1 MSDLLA
7 PGVLPARTRR
17 SFASHPAWLCALL
30 LGLVVLLIGIDLSAR
45 LPAAQWLS
53 AAFAPDSNDMRQLI
67 LHFSWL
73 PRLCMAL
80 LCGAVLALSGVLMQQ
95 VLRNPLASP
104 TTLGVASGAQ
114 LGLLI
119 ATLWAPWVLEL
130 GREWVALAGGGLA
143 TLLVFALAWRRG
155 LAPLT
160 LILAGLVVTLY
171 LSALNI
177 ALMLVQQQDLDAVF
191 IWGSGS
197 LSQNSWG
204 GIQLL
209 LPRLAVGLLL
219 ILPLLRPLALL
230 ELDDSG
236 VKSLG
241 VPLRFLRFT
250 TLVLAV
256 YLTACTVSVVGVIGF
271 IGLAAPA
278 LVRLLGARTL
288 AQRLLWAPLLGGLLL
303 CVTDLAIQR
312 LAGALAE
319 LVPTGAATALLGA
332 PLLLWLLPRLRLPGG
347 QPHSGDGQHFPR
359 HPLPAH
365 RLLPLLLLL
374 ACALL
379 LALGLGQGTHGWQWS
394 LVDGT
399 LLEWRWPRVMAAAS
413 AGCMLALAG
422 CMIQRLTGNPMASP
436 EVLGISAGAAL
447 GLIALLFLLPYSG
460 PLAQLALGG
469 LGAGLTLL
477 LLLGLSRRSGFAPE
491 RVLLIGISITAL
503 FDALQV
509 ILLAGG
515 DPRGQNLLGWMSG
528 STYFVGPQ
536 MALWVL
542 GCSLVLLLVA
552 LPFGRWLELLPL
564 GDGTPRALGVPLGRS
579 RFALLLLAA
588 LLTAGATLI
597 VGPLSFIGLLAPH
610 LARLLGLA
618 RAVPQLLGA
627 ALLGALVMVV
637 ADWLGRTLLFPAQ
650 LPAGL
655 LASLLGGAYFMLCLY
670 RRG

>member
-1 MSDLLA
+1 MTDLLA
-7 PGVLPARTRR
+7 QGPLPTRARFSFSRHPG
-17 SFASHPAWLCALL
+17 WLCGLL
-30 LGLVVLLIGIDLSAR
+30 LVLSFGLALSDLGRR
-45 LPAAQWLS
+45 LPVGEWLAAMTS
-53 AAFAPDSNDMRQLI
+53 PAEGDMAQLI

-80 LCGAVLALSGVLMQQ
+80 LCGAVLALAGTLMQQ

-104 TTLGVASGAQ
+104 TTLGVSSGAQ

-119 ATLWAPWVLEL
+119 ATLWAPWALDY

-143 TLLVFALAWRRG
+143 SLLVFALAWRRA

-171 LSALNI
+171 LSALNVT
-177 ALMLVQQQDLDAVF
+177 LMLVQQQDLNAVF

-204 GIQLL
+204 GVQFL

-219 ILPLLRPLALL
+219 LLPLLRPLALL

-241 VPLRFLRFT
+241 VPLRFLRIVSL
-250 TLVLAV
+250 TLSV
-256 YLTACTVSVVGVIGF
+256 YLAACVVSVVGVIGF

-278 LVRLLGARTL
+278 LVRLLGARSF
-288 AQRLLWAPLLGGLLL
+288 AQRLVWAPLLGGLLL
-303 CVTDLAIQR
+303 CVTDLGIQR
-312 LAGALAE
+312 LAGNLAE

-332 PLLLWLLPRLRLPGG
+332 PLLLWLLPRLHLAGG
-347 QPHSGDGQHFPR
+347 QPQRDVEHSFAR
-359 HPLPAH
+359 HPFPAR
-365 RLLPLLLLL
+365 RLLPLLLAL
-374 ACALL
+374 AVGIV
-379 LALGLGQGTHGWQWS
+379 LALGLGRGLEGWSWN
-394 LVDGT
+394 LGDT
-399 LLEWRWPRVMAAAS
+399 ALLDWRWPRVMAAAA

-422 CMIQRLTGNPMASP
+422 CMIQRLTGNPMSSP

-447 GLIALLFLLPYSG
+447 GLIALLFLLP
-460 PLAQLALGG
+460 
-469 LGAGLTLL
+469 
-477 LLLGLSRRSGFAPE
+477 
-491 RVLLIGISITAL
+491 GISITAL

-515 DPRGQNLLGWMSG
+515 DPRGQNLLSWMSG

-542 GCSLVLLLVA
+542 VCSLVLLAAA

-564 GDGTPRALGVPLGRS
+564 GEGTPRALGVPLGRG
-579 RFALLLLAA
+579 RLVLLLLAA

-627 ALLGALVMVV
+627 ALLGALVMVA

-670 RRG
+670 RR

>member
-1 MSDLLA
+1 MTDMLA
-7 PGVLPARTRR
+7 QGPLRVRQRR
-17 SFASHPAWLCALL
+17 GFSSHPAWLCGLL
-30 LGLVVLLIGIDLSAR
+30 LALALLLIGIDLNTR
-45 LPAAQWLS
+45 LPAAQWLP
-53 AAFAPDSNDMRQLI
+53 AALTPDMADMRQLI

-80 LCGAVLALSGVLMQQ
+80 LCGAVLALAGLLMQQ

-119 ATLWAPWVLEL
+119 ATLWAPWALEL

-177 ALMLVQQQDLDAVF
+177 ALMLVQQQDLNAVF

-197 LSQNSWG
+197 LSQNSWS

-241 VPLRFLRFT
+241 VPLRFLRFS
-250 TLVLAV
+250 TLLLAV

-288 AQRLLWAPLLGGLLL
+288 GRRLIWAPLLGGLLL

-312 LAGALAE
+312 LAGSLAE

-332 PLLLWLLPRLRLPGG
+332 PLLLWLLPRLRLAGG
-347 QPHSGDGQHFPR
+347 QPQGGDSHVFSR
-359 HPLPAH
+359 HPLPFQ
-365 RLLPLLLLL
+365 RLLPLSLLLIGAVL
-374 ACALL
+374 IGF
-379 LALGLGQGTHGWQWS
+379 GLGQGTEGWQWHLTDS
-394 LVDGT
+394 S

-422 CMIQRLTGNPMASP
+422 CLIQRLTGNPMSSP

-542 GCSLVLLLVA
+542 ACSVLLLLAA
-552 LPFGRWLELLPL
+552 LPLGRWLELLPL
-564 GDGTPRALGVPLGRS
+564 GDGTPKALGVPLGRS

-627 ALLGALVMVV
+627 ALLGALVMVA
-637 ADWLGRTLLFPAQ
+637 ADWLGRNLLFPAQ

-670 RRG
+670 RR

>member
-1 MSDLLA
+1 MSNLLA
-7 PGVLPARTRR
+7 EGPLPTRARW
-17 SFASHPAWLCALL
+17 SFSGHPVWLCSLL
-30 LGLVVLLIGIDLSAR
+30 FVLALGLVFSDLGRR
-45 LPAAQWLS
+45 LPSAQWLQ
-53 AAFAPDSNDMRQLI
+53 ALANPADGDMQQMI

-73 PRLCMAL
+73 PRLAMSL
-80 LCGAVLALSGVLMQQ
+80 LCGAVLALAGTLMQQ

-104 TTLGVASGAQ
+104 TTLGVSSGAQ
-114 LGLLI
+114 FGLLI
-119 ATLWAPWVLEL
+119 ATLWAPWTLEY

-143 TLLVFALAWRRG
+143 SLMVFALAWRRG

-171 LSALNI
+171 LSALNVT
-177 ALMLVQQQDLDAVF
+177 LMLIQQQDLNAVF

-197 LSQNSWG
+197 LSQNSWAG
-204 GIQLL
+204 VEFL
-209 LPRLAVGLLL
+209 LPRLAVGML
-219 ILPLLRPLALL
+219 ILLPLLRPLALL

-241 VPLRFLRFT
+241 VPLRFLRIV
-250 TLVLAV
+250 TLTIAV
-256 YLTACTVSVVGVIGF
+256 YLAACVVSSVGVIGF

-278 LVRLLGARTL
+278 LVRILGGRTFS
-288 AQRLLWAPLLGGLLL
+288 QRLRWAPLLGALLL
-303 CVTDLAIQR
+303 CVTDLGIQR
-312 LAGALAE
+312 LAGNLAE

-332 PLLLWLLPRLRLPGG
+332 PLLLWLLPRLRLSGG
-347 QPHSGDGQHFPR
+347 QPQSGDAHHFMR
-359 HPLPAH
+359 HPLPIR
-365 RLLPLLLLL
+365 RLLPL
-374 ACALL
+374 AVL
-379 LALGLGQGTHGWQWS
+379 LALALLIGLGLGRGLEGWQWALGDTS
-394 LVDGT
+394 LLD
-399 LLEWRWPRVMAAAS
+399 WRWPRVMAAAA

-422 CMIQRLTGNPMASP
+422 CMIQRLTGNPMSSP

-515 DPRGQNLLGWMSG
+515 DPRGQNLLSWMSG
-528 STYFVGPQ
+528 STYFVSPQ
-536 MALWVL
+536 MAVWVL
-542 GCSLVLLLVA
+542 CCSVLLLLIA

-564 GDGTPRALGVPLGRS
+564 GEGTPRALGVPLGRS
-579 RFALLLLAA
+579 RFVLLMLAS

-618 RAVPQLLGA
+618 RAVPQMLGA
-627 ALLGALVMVV
+627 ALLGALIMVL

-670 RRG
+670 RR

>member
-1 MSDLLA
+1 MTDLLA
-7 PGVLPARTRR
+7 QGPLPTRARFSFSRHPG
-17 SFASHPAWLCALL
+17 WLCGLL
-30 LGLVVLLIGIDLSAR
+30 LVLSFGLALSDLGRR
-45 LPAAQWLS
+45 LPVGEWLAAMTS
-53 AAFAPDSNDMRQLI
+53 PAEGDMAQLI

-80 LCGAVLALSGVLMQQ
+80 LCGAVLALAGTLMQQ

-104 TTLGVASGAQ
+104 TTLGVSSGAQ

-119 ATLWAPWVLEL
+119 ATLWAPWALDY

-143 TLLVFALAWRRG
+143 SLLVFALAWRRA

-171 LSALNI
+171 LSALNVT
-177 ALMLVQQQDLDAVF
+177 LMLVQQQDLNAVF

-204 GIQLL
+204 GVQFL

-219 ILPLLRPLALL
+219 LLPLLRPLALL

-241 VPLRFLRFT
+241 VPLRFLRIVSL
-250 TLVLAV
+250 TLSV
-256 YLTACTVSVVGVIGF
+256 YLAACVVSVVGVIGF

-278 LVRLLGARTL
+278 LVRLLGARSF
-288 AQRLLWAPLLGGLLL
+288 AQRLVWAPLLGGLLL
-303 CVTDLAIQR
+303 CVTDLGIQR
-312 LAGALAE
+312 LAGNLAE

-332 PLLLWLLPRLRLPGG
+332 PLLLWLLPRLHLAGG
-347 QPHSGDGQHFPR
+347 QPQRDVEHSFAR
-359 HPLPAH
+359 HPFPAR
-365 RLLPLLLLL
+365 RLLPLLLAL
-374 ACALL
+374 AVGII
-379 LALGLGQGTHGWQWS
+379 LALGLGRGLEGWSWN
-394 LVDGT
+394 LGDT
-399 LLEWRWPRVMAAAS
+399 ALLDWRWPRVMAAAA

-422 CMIQRLTGNPMASP
+422 CMIQRLTGNPMSSP

-491 RVLLIGISITAL
+491 KVLLIGISITAL

-515 DPRGQNLLGWMSG
+515 DPRGQNLLSWMSG

-542 GCSLVLLLVA
+542 VCSLVLLAAA

-564 GDGTPRALGVPLGRS
+564 GEGTPRALGVPLGRG
-579 RFALLLLAA
+579 RLVLLLLAA

-627 ALLGALVMVV
+627 ALLGALVMVA

-670 RRG
+670 RR

>member
-1 MSDLLA
+1 MTDLLA
-7 PGVLPARTRR
+7 QGPLPTRERRGFSGHPG
-17 SFASHPAWLCALL
+17 WLCSVLL
-30 LGLVVLLIGIDLSAR
+30 VLALGLALSDLGRR
-45 LPAAQWLS
+45 LPLGEWAQAMIS
-53 AAFAPDSNDMRQLI
+53 PAEGDMQQLI

-73 PRLCMAL
+73 PRLFMAL
-80 LCGAVLALSGVLMQQ
+80 LCGAVLALAGTLMQQ

-104 TTLGVASGAQ
+104 TTLGVSSGAQ
-114 LGLLI
+114 FGLLV
-119 ATLWAPWVLEL
+119 ATLWAPWALDY
-130 GREWVALAGGGLA
+130 GREWVALAGGGIA
-143 TLLVFALAWRRG
+143 AALVFALAWRRG

-171 LSALNI
+171 LSALNVT
-177 ALMLVQQQDLDAVF
+177 LMLVQQQDLNAVF

-197 LSQNSWG
+197 LSQNSWSG
-204 GIQLL
+204 VQFLI
-209 LPRLAVGLLL
+209 PRLALGVLLL
-219 ILPLLRPLALL
+219 LPLLRPLALL

-241 VPLRFLRFT
+241 VPLRFLRFV
-250 TLVLAV
+250 TLSLSV
-256 YLTACTVSVVGVIGF
+256 YLAACVVSTVGVIGF

-288 AQRLLWAPLLGGLLL
+288 AQRLIWAPLLGGLLL
-303 CVTDLAIQR
+303 CVTDLGIQR
-312 LAGALAE
+312 LAGSLAE

-332 PLLLWLLPRLRLPGG
+332 PLLLWLLPRLRLAGG
-347 QPHSGDGQHFPR
+347 QPQSGDSQHFAR
-359 HPLPAH
+359 HPFPAR
-365 RLLPLLLLL
+365 RLVPM
-374 ACALL
+374 ALL
-379 LALGLGQGTHGWQWS
+379 LGAGLLMALGLGRGLDGWQWN
-394 LVDGT
+394 LGDLAVLD
-399 LLEWRWPRVMAAAS
+399 WRWPRVMAAAA

-422 CMIQRLTGNPMASP
+422 CMIQRLTGNPMSSP

-491 RVLLIGISITAL
+491 KVLLIGISITAL

-536 MALWVL
+536 MAIWVL
-542 GCSLVLLLVA
+542 VCSLILLAAA

-564 GDGTPRALGVPLGRS
+564 GEGTPRALGVPLGRS
-579 RFALLLLAA
+579 RFVLLLLAA

-618 RAVPQLLGA
+618 RAVPQMLGA
-627 ALLGALVMVV
+627 ALLGALVMVA
-637 ADWLGRTLLFPAQ
+637 ADWLGRTALFPAQ

-670 RRG
+670 RR

>member
-1 MSDLLA
+1 MTDLLA
-7 PGVLPARTRR
+7 QGPLPTRARFGFSRHPG
-17 SFASHPAWLCALL
+17 WLCGLL
-30 LGLVVLLIGIDLSAR
+30 LVLSFGLALSDLGRR
-45 LPAAQWLS
+45 LPLGEWLAAMTS
-53 AAFAPDSNDMRQLI
+53 PAKGDMAQLI

-80 LCGAVLALSGVLMQQ
+80 LCGAVLALAGTLMQQ

-104 TTLGVASGAQ
+104 TTLGVSSGAQ
-114 LGLLI
+114 LGLLV
-119 ATLWAPWVLEL
+119 ATLWAPWALDY

-143 TLLVFALAWRRG
+143 SLLVFALAWRRA

-171 LSALNI
+171 LSALNVT
-177 ALMLVQQQDLDAVF
+177 LMLVQQQDLNAVF

-197 LSQNSWG
+197 LSQNSWSSV
-204 GIQLL
+204 QFL

-219 ILPLLRPLALL
+219 LLPLLRPLALL

-241 VPLRFLRFT
+241 VPLRFLRIVSL
-250 TLVLAV
+250 TLSV
-256 YLTACTVSVVGVIGF
+256 YLAACVVSVVGVIGF

-278 LVRLLGARTL
+278 LVRLLGARSF
-288 AQRLLWAPLLGGLLL
+288 AQRLIWAPLLSGLLL
-303 CVTDLAIQR
+303 CVTDLGIQR
-312 LAGALAE
+312 LAGNLAE

-332 PLLLWLLPRLRLPGG
+332 PLLLWLLPRLHLPGG
-347 QPHSGDGQHFPR
+347 QPQSNDEHSFAR
-359 HPLPAH
+359 HPFPAR
-365 RLLPLLLLL
+365 RLLPLLLAL
-374 ACALL
+374 AAGVV
-379 LALGLGQGTHGWQWS
+379 LALGLGRGLDGWSWN
-394 LVDGT
+394 LGDT
-399 LLEWRWPRVMAAAS
+399 ALLDWRWPRVMAAAA

-422 CMIQRLTGNPMASP
+422 CMIQRLTGNPMSSP

-491 RVLLIGISITAL
+491 KVLLIGISITAL

-515 DPRGQNLLGWMSG
+515 DPRGQNLLSWMSG

-542 GCSLVLLLVA
+542 VCSLVLLAAA

-564 GDGTPRALGVPLGRS
+564 GEGTPRALGVPLGRG
-579 RFALLLLAA
+579 RLVLLLLAA

-627 ALLGALVMVV
+627 ALLGALVVV
-637 ADWLGRTLLFPAQ
+637 AADWLGRTLLFPAQ

-670 RRG
+670 RR

>member
-1 MSDLLA
+1 MTDLLA
-7 PGVLPARTRR
+7 QRPLPTRARFSFSRHPG
-17 SFASHPAWLCALL
+17 WLCGLL
-30 LGLVVLLIGIDLSAR
+30 LLLCLGLALSDLGRR
-45 LPAAQWLS
+45 LPLGEWLAAI
-53 AAFAPDSNDMRQLI
+53 ARPAEGDMAQLI

-80 LCGAVLALSGVLMQQ
+80 LCGAALALAGTLMQQ

-104 TTLGVASGAQ
+104 TTLGVSSGAQ

-119 ATLWAPWVLEL
+119 ATLWAPWALDY

-143 TLLVFALAWRRG
+143 SLLVFALAWRRA

-171 LSALNI
+171 LSALNVT
-177 ALMLVQQQDLDAVF
+177 LMLVQQQDLNAVF

-197 LSQNSWG
+197 LSQNSWSG
-204 GIQLL
+204 VQFL
-209 LPRLAVGLLL
+209 LPRLAIGLLL
-219 ILPLLRPLALL
+219 LLPLLRPLALL

-241 VPLRFLRFT
+241 VPLRFLRIVSL
-250 TLVLAV
+250 TLSV
-256 YLTACTVSVVGVIGF
+256 YLAACVVSVVGVIGF

-278 LVRLLGARTL
+278 LVRLLGARSF
-288 AQRLLWAPLLGGLLL
+288 AQRLIWAPLLGGLLL
-303 CVTDLAIQR
+303 SVTDLGIQR
-312 LAGALAE
+312 LAGNLAE

-332 PLLLWLLPRLRLPGG
+332 PLLLWLLPRLHLPGG
-347 QPHSGDGQHFPR
+347 QPQSAAEHSFAR
-359 HPLPAH
+359 HPFPAR
-365 RLLPLLLLL
+365 RLLPLLLAL
-374 ACALL
+374 ATGIV
-379 LALGLGQGTHGWQWS
+379 LALGLGRGLEGWSWNLS
-394 LVDGT
+394 DAA
-399 LLEWRWPRVMAAAS
+399 LLDWRWPRVMAAAS

-422 CMIQRLTGNPMASP
+422 CMIQRLTGNPMSSP

-491 RVLLIGISITAL
+491 KVLLIGISITAL

-515 DPRGQNLLGWMSG
+515 DPRGQNLLSWMSG

-542 GCSLVLLLVA
+542 VCSLVLLAAA

-564 GDGTPRALGVPLGRS
+564 GEGTPRALGVPLGRG
-579 RFALLLLAA
+579 RLVLLLLAA

-627 ALLGALVMVV
+627 ALLGALVMVA

-670 RRG
+670 RR

>member
-1 MSDLLA
+1 MTSLLA
-7 PGVLPARTRR
+7 QGQIPTRKR
-17 SFASHPAWLCALL
+17 QGFSSHPAWLCSLL
-30 LGLVVLLIGIDLSAR
+30 LPISVLLACNDLSTR
-45 LPAAQWLS
+45 LPFSQWL
-53 AAFAPDSNDMRQLI
+53 ATALAPNDADMPQLI
-67 LHFSWL
+67 VHFSWL

-80 LCGAVLALSGVLMQQ
+80 LCGSVLALAGVLMQQ

-114 LGLLI
+114 LGLVV
-119 ATLWAPWVLEL
+119 ATLWAPWLLEI

-143 TLLVFALAWRRG
+143 SLLVFALAWRRG

-177 ALMLVQQQDLDAVF
+177 TLMLTQQQDLNAVF

-197 LSQNSWG
+197 LSQNSWEG
-204 GIQLL
+204 VQFL
-209 LPRLAVGLLL
+209 LPRLAAGLLL
-219 ILPLLRPLALL
+219 MLPLLRPLALL

-241 VPLRFLRFT
+241 VPLRFLRVCSLT
-250 TLVLAV
+250 LAV
-256 YLTACTVSVVGVIGF
+256 WLSACVVSSVGVIGF

-288 AQRLLWAPLLGGLLL
+288 GQRLLWAPILGGLLL
-303 CVTDLAIQR
+303 CVTDLGIQQ
-312 LAGALAE
+312 LAGAMAE
-319 LVPTGAATALLGA
+319 LIPTGAATALLGA
-332 PLLLWLLPRLRLPGG
+332 PLLLWLLPRLRLSGG
-347 QPHSGDGQHFPR
+347 QPHSADEQSFPR
-359 HPLPAH
+359 HPFPAR
-365 RLLPLLLLL
+365 RLFPLLALL
-374 ACALL
+374 ACTLL
-379 LALGLGQGTHGWQWS
+379 IALGLGRGLDGWQWS
-394 LVDGT
+394 LTDAAVLD
-399 LLEWRWPRVMAAAS
+399 WRWPRVMAAAA

-422 CMIQRLTGNPMASP
+422 CLIQRLTGNPMASP

-469 LGAGLTLL
+469 LGAGLVLL
-477 LLLGLSRRSGFAPE
+477 LLLGLSRRTGFAPE

-515 DPRGQNLLGWMSG
+515 DPRGQNLLSWMSG
-528 STYFVGPQ
+528 STYFVSPH

-542 GCSLVLLLVA
+542 GCSLLLLAAA
-552 LPFGRWLELLPL
+552 LPFSRWLELLPL
-564 GDGTPRALGVPLGRS
+564 GDGTPRALGLPLGRS
-579 RFALLLLAA
+579 RFVLLLLAA

-618 RAVPQLLGA
+618 RALPQLLGA
-627 ALLGALVMVV
+627 ALLGALVMVA
-637 ADWLGRTLLFPAQ
+637 ADWLGRNLLFPAQ

-655 LASLLGGAYFMLCLY
+655 LASLLGGGYFMLCLY
-670 RRG
+670 RR

>member
-1 MSDLLA
+1 MTDMLA
-7 PGVLPARTRR
+7 QGPLRVRQRR
-17 SFASHPAWLCALL
+17 GFSSHPAWLCGLL
-30 LGLVVLLIGIDLSAR
+30 LALALLLIGIDLNTR
-45 LPAAQWLS
+45 LPAAQWLP
-53 AAFAPDSNDMRQLI
+53 AALTPDMADMRQLI

-80 LCGAVLALSGVLMQQ
+80 LCGAVLALAGVLMQQ

-119 ATLWAPWVLEL
+119 ATLWAPWALEL

-177 ALMLVQQQDLDAVF
+177 ALMLVQQQDLNAVF

-197 LSQNSWG
+197 LSQNSWS

-209 LPRLAVGLLL
+209 LPRLAAGILL

-241 VPLRFLRFT
+241 VPLRFLRFS
-250 TLVLAV
+250 TLLLAV

-288 AQRLLWAPLLGGLLL
+288 GRRLIWAPLLGGLLL

-312 LAGALAE
+312 LAGSLAE

-332 PLLLWLLPRLRLPGG
+332 PLLLWLLPRLRLAGG
-347 QPHSGDGQHFPR
+347 QPQGGDSHVFSR
-359 HPLPAH
+359 HPLPFQ
-365 RLLPLLLLL
+365 RLLPLGLLLIGAVL
-374 ACALL
+374 IG
-379 LALGLGQGTHGWQWS
+379 LGLGQGTEGWQWS
-394 LVDGT
+394 LSDSS

-422 CMIQRLTGNPMASP
+422 CLIQRLTGNPMSSP

-542 GCSLVLLLVA
+542 ACSVLLLLAA
-552 LPFGRWLELLPL
+552 LPLGRWLELLPL
-564 GDGTPRALGVPLGRS
+564 GDGTPKALGVPLGRS

-627 ALLGALVMVV
+627 ALLGALVMVA
-637 ADWLGRTLLFPAQ
+637 ADWLGRNLLFPAQ

-670 RRG
+670 RR

>member
-1 MSDLLA
+1 MTDLLA
-7 PGVLPARTRR
+7 QGPLPTRARFSFSRHPG
-17 SFASHPAWLCALL
+17 WLCGLL
-30 LGLVVLLIGIDLSAR
+30 LLLSLGLALSDLGRR
-45 LPAAQWLS
+45 LPLGEWLS
-53 AAFAPDSNDMRQLI
+53 AMSSPAEGDMTQLI

-80 LCGAVLALSGVLMQQ
+80 LCGAVLALAGTLMQQ

-104 TTLGVASGAQ
+104 TTLGVSSGAQ

-119 ATLWAPWVLEL
+119 ATLWAPWALDY

-143 TLLVFALAWRRG
+143 SLLVFALAWRRA

-171 LSALNI
+171 LSALNVT
-177 ALMLVQQQDLDAVF
+177 LMLVQQQDLNAVF

-197 LSQNSWG
+197 LSQNSWSG
-204 GIQLL
+204 VQFL

-219 ILPLLRPLALL
+219 LLPLLRPLALL

-241 VPLRFLRFT
+241 VPLRFLRIVSL
-250 TLVLAV
+250 TLSV
-256 YLTACTVSVVGVIGF
+256 YLAACVVSVVGVIGF

-278 LVRLLGARTL
+278 LVRLLGARSF
-288 AQRLLWAPLLGGLLL
+288 AQRLVWAPLLGGLLL
-303 CVTDLAIQR
+303 CVTDLGIQR
-312 LAGALAE
+312 LAGNLAE

-332 PLLLWLLPRLRLPGG
+332 PLLLWLLPRLHLAGG
-347 QPHSGDGQHFPR
+347 QPQSNDEHRFAR
-359 HPLPAH
+359 HPFPAR
-365 RLLPLLLLL
+365 RLLPLLLAL
-374 ACALL
+374 AVGIV
-379 LALGLGQGTHGWQWS
+379 LALGLGRGLDGWSWN
-394 LVDGT
+394 LGDT
-399 LLEWRWPRVMAAAS
+399 ALLDWRWPRVMAAAA

-422 CMIQRLTGNPMASP
+422 CMIQRLTGNPMSSP

-469 LGAGLTLL
+469 LGAGLSLL

-491 RVLLIGISITAL
+491 KVLLIGISITAL

-515 DPRGQNLLGWMSG
+515 DPRGQNLLSWMSG

-542 GCSLVLLLVA
+542 VCSLVLLAAA

-564 GDGTPRALGVPLGRS
+564 GEGTPRALGVPLGRG
-579 RFALLLLAA
+579 RLVLLLLAA

-627 ALLGALVMVV
+627 ALLGALVMVA

-670 RRG
+670 RR

>member
-1 MSDLLA
+1 MTDLLA
-7 PGVLPARTRR
+7 QGPLPTRER
-17 SFASHPAWLCALL
+17 RGFSSHPIWLCGLL
-30 LGLVVLLIGIDLSAR
+30 LALTLGLAFTDLGRR
-45 LPAAQWLS
+45 LPAGEWLQGI
-53 AAFAPDSNDMRQLI
+53 ANPVDGDMAQLI
-67 LHFSWL
+67 LHYSWL

-80 LCGAVLALSGVLMQQ
+80 LCGAVLALAGTLMQQ

-104 TTLGVASGAQ
+104 TTLGVSSGAQ
-114 LGLLI
+114 LGLLV
-119 ATLWAPWVLEL
+119 ATLWAPWALDY
-130 GREWVALAGGGLA
+130 GREWVALAGGGVA
-143 TLLVFALAWRRG
+143 ALLVFALAWRRG

-171 LSALNI
+171 LSALNVT
-177 ALMLVQQQDLDAVF
+177 LMLIQQQDLNAVF

-204 GIQLL
+204 GVEFL
-209 LPRLAVGLLL
+209 LPRLGLGLLL
-219 ILPLLRPLALL
+219 LLPLLRPLALL

-241 VPLRFLRFT
+241 VPLRFLRFV
-250 TLVLAV
+250 TLTLSV
-256 YLTACTVSVVGVIGF
+256 YLAACVVSVVGVIGF

-278 LVRLLGARTL
+278 LVRLLGARTF
-288 AQRLLWAPLLGGLLL
+288 AQRLRWAPVLGGLLL
-303 CVTDLAIQR
+303 CVTDLGIQR
-312 LAGALAE
+312 LAGNLAE

-332 PLLLWLLPRLRLPGG
+332 PLLLWLLPRLRLAGG
-347 QPHSGDGQHFPR
+347 QPQSADSQHFER
-359 HPLPAH
+359 HPFPAR
-365 RLLPLLLLL
+365 RLAPL
-374 ACALL
+374 ALL
-379 LALGLGQGTHGWQWS
+379 LVGVLLIALGLGRGLEGWQFS
-394 LVDGT
+394 LTDIAVLD
-399 LLEWRWPRVMAAAS
+399 WRWPRVTAAAA

-422 CMIQRLTGNPMASP
+422 CMIQRLTGNPMSSP

-491 RVLLIGISITAL
+491 KVLLIGISITAL

-515 DPRGQNLLGWMSG
+515 DPRGQNLLSWMSG

-536 MALWVL
+536 MAIWVL
-542 GCSLVLLLVA
+542 VCSLLLLVAA

-579 RFALLLLAA
+579 RFVLLLLAS

-627 ALLGALVMVV
+627 ALLGALVMVA
-637 ADWLGRTLLFPAQ
+637 ADWLGRTVLFPAQ

-655 LASLLGGAYFMLCLY
+655 LASLLGGGYFMLCLY
-670 RRG
+670 RR

>member
-1 MSDLLA
+1 MTDLLA
-7 PGVLPARTRR
+7 QGPLPTRAHFSFSRHPG
-17 SFASHPAWLCALL
+17 WLCSLL
-30 LGLVVLLIGIDLSAR
+30 LLLCLGLALSDLGRR
-45 LPAAQWLS
+45 LPLGEWLAAMTS
-53 AAFAPDSNDMRQLI
+53 PAEGDMTQLT

-80 LCGAVLALSGVLMQQ
+80 LCGAVLALAGTLMQQ

-104 TTLGVASGAQ
+104 TTLGVSSGAQ

-119 ATLWAPWVLEL
+119 ATLWAPWALDY

-143 TLLVFALAWRRG
+143 SLLVFALAWRRA

-171 LSALNI
+171 LSALNVT
-177 ALMLVQQQDLDAVF
+177 LMLVQQQDLNAVF

-197 LSQNSWG
+197 LSQNSWSG
-204 GIQLL
+204 VQFL

-219 ILPLLRPLALL
+219 LLPLLRPLALL

-241 VPLRFLRFT
+241 VPLRFLRIVSL
-250 TLVLAV
+250 TLSV
-256 YLTACTVSVVGVIGF
+256 YLAACVVSVVGVIGF

-278 LVRLLGARTL
+278 LVRLLGARSF
-288 AQRLLWAPLLGGLLL
+288 AQRLIWAPLLGGLLL
-303 CVTDLAIQR
+303 CVTDLGIQR
-312 LAGALAE
+312 LAGNLAE

-332 PLLLWLLPRLRLPGG
+332 PLLLWLLPRLHLAGG
-347 QPHSGDGQHFPR
+347 QPQRDDEHSFAR
-359 HPLPAH
+359 HPFPAR
-365 RLLPLLLLL
+365 RLLPLLLAL
-374 ACALL
+374 AVGIV
-379 LALGLGQGTHGWQWS
+379 LALGLGRGLDGWSWN
-394 LVDGT
+394 LGDT
-399 LLEWRWPRVMAAAS
+399 ALLDWRWPRVMAAAA

-422 CMIQRLTGNPMASP
+422 CMIQRLTGNPMSSP

-469 LGAGLTLL
+469 LGAGLALL

-491 RVLLIGISITAL
+491 KVLLIGISITAL

-515 DPRGQNLLGWMSG
+515 DPRGQNLLSWMSG

-542 GCSLVLLLVA
+542 VCSLVLLAAA

-564 GDGTPRALGVPLGRS
+564 GEGTPRALGVPLGRG
-579 RFALLLLAA
+579 RLVLLLLAA

-627 ALLGALVMVV
+627 ALLGALVMVA

-670 RRG
+670 RR

>member
-1 MSDLLA
+1 MTDLLA
-7 PGVLPARTRR
+7 QGPLPTRARFSFSRNPG
-17 SFASHPAWLCALL
+17 WLCGLL
-30 LGLVVLLIGIDLSAR
+30 LVLSFGLALSDLGRR
-45 LPAAQWLS
+45 LPVGEWLAAMTS
-53 AAFAPDSNDMRQLI
+53 PAEGDMAQLI

-80 LCGAVLALSGVLMQQ
+80 LCGAVLALAGTLMQQ

-104 TTLGVASGAQ
+104 TTLGVSSGAQ

-119 ATLWAPWVLEL
+119 ATLWAPWALDY

-143 TLLVFALAWRRG
+143 SLLVFALAWRRA

-171 LSALNI
+171 LSALNVT
-177 ALMLVQQQDLDAVF
+177 LMLVQQQDLNAVF

-204 GIQLL
+204 GVQFL

-219 ILPLLRPLALL
+219 LLPLLRPLALL

-241 VPLRFLRFT
+241 VPLRFLRIVSL
-250 TLVLAV
+250 TLSV
-256 YLTACTVSVVGVIGF
+256 YLAACVVSVVGVIGF

-278 LVRLLGARTL
+278 LVRLLGARSF
-288 AQRLLWAPLLGGLLL
+288 AQRLVWAPLLGGLLL
-303 CVTDLAIQR
+303 CVTDLGIQR
-312 LAGALAE
+312 LAGNLAE

-332 PLLLWLLPRLRLPGG
+332 PLLLWLLPRLHLAGG
-347 QPHSGDGQHFPR
+347 QPQRDVEHSFAR
-359 HPLPAH
+359 HPFPAR
-365 RLLPLLLLL
+365 RLLPLLLAL
-374 ACALL
+374 AVGIV
-379 LALGLGQGTHGWQWS
+379 LALGLGCGLEGWSWN
-394 LVDGT
+394 LGDT
-399 LLEWRWPRVMAAAS
+399 ALLDWRWPRVMAAAA

-422 CMIQRLTGNPMASP
+422 CMIQRLTGNPMSSP

-491 RVLLIGISITAL
+491 KVLLIGISITAL

-515 DPRGQNLLGWMSG
+515 DPRGQNLLSWMSG

-542 GCSLVLLLVA
+542 VCSLVLLAAA

-564 GDGTPRALGVPLGRS
+564 GEGTPRALGVPLGRG
-579 RFALLLLAA
+579 RLVLLLLAA

-627 ALLGALVMVV
+627 ALLGALVMVA

-670 RRG
+670 RR

>member
-1 MSDLLA
+1 MTDLLVQGTA
-7 PGVLPARTRR
+7 TSRARIGL
-17 SFASHPAWLCALL
+17 SSHPAWLCGLL
-30 LGLVVLLIGIDLSAR
+30 LILVLALALFDLGQR
-45 LPAAQWLS
+45 LPVQDWLPAMLQPRDGAMS
-53 AAFAPDSNDMRQLI
+53 QLI
-67 LHFSWL
+67 VHFSWL
-73 PRLCMAL
+73 PRLAMAL
-80 LCGAVLALSGVLMQQ
+80 LCGAALALSGTLMQQ

-114 LGLLI
+114 LGLLV
-119 ATLWAPWVLEL
+119 ATLWAPWLL
-130 GREWVALAGGGLA
+130 DFGREWVALAGAALA
-143 TLLVFALAWRRG
+143 SLLVFGLAWRRG

-171 LSALNI
+171 LSALNVT
-177 ALMLVQQQDLDAVF
+177 LMLVQQQDLNAVF

-197 LSQNSWG
+197 LSQNSWLG
-204 GIQLL
+204 VDFL
-209 LPRLAVGLLL
+209 LPRLLFGLLL
-219 ILPLLRPLALL
+219 MLPLLRPLALL

-236 VKSLG
+236 VKNLG
-241 VPLRFLRFT
+241 VPLRLLRFV
-250 TLVLAV
+250 TLALAV
-256 YLTACTVSVVGVIGF
+256 YLAACVVSVVGVIGF

-278 LVRLLGARTL
+278 LVRLLGARRF
-288 AQRLLWAPLLGGLLL
+288 AQRLVWAPLLGGLLL
-303 CVTDLAIQR
+303 AVTDLGIQR

-332 PLLLWLLPRLRLPGG
+332 PLLLWLLPRLRLAGG
-347 QPHSGDGQHFPR
+347 QPQASDSAHFAR
-359 HPLPAH
+359 HPCPAR
-365 RLLPLLLLL
+365 RLLPLALLLG
-374 ACALL
+374 AGLL
-379 LALGLGQGTHGWQWS
+379 LALGLGRGLDGWHWS
-394 LVDGT
+394 LADAA
-399 LLEWRWPRVMAAAS
+399 LLDWRWPRVMAAAA

-422 CMIQRLTGNPMASP
+422 SMIQRLTGNPMASP

-491 RVLLIGISITAL
+491 KVLLIGISITAL

-542 GCSLVLLLVA
+542 ACSLLLLAIA

-579 RFALLLLAA
+579 RFLLLLLAS

-618 RAVPQLLGA
+618 RAVPQMLGA
-627 ALLGALVMVV
+627 ALLGALVMVA

-670 RRG
+670 RR

>member
-1 MSDLLA
+1 MTDLLA
-7 PGVLPARTRR
+7 QGPLPTRARFSFSRHPG
-17 SFASHPAWLCALL
+17 WLCGLL
-30 LGLVVLLIGIDLSAR
+30 LVLSFGLALSDLGRR
-45 LPAAQWLS
+45 LPVGEWLAAMTS
-53 AAFAPDSNDMRQLI
+53 PAEGDMAQLI

-80 LCGAVLALSGVLMQQ
+80 LCGAALALAGTLMQQ

-104 TTLGVASGAQ
+104 TTLGVSSGAQ
-114 LGLLI
+114 LGLLV
-119 ATLWAPWVLEL
+119 ATLWAPWALDY

-143 TLLVFALAWRRG
+143 SLLVFALAWRRA

-171 LSALNI
+171 LSAMNVT
-177 ALMLVQQQDLDAVF
+177 LMLVQQQDLNAVF

-197 LSQNSWG
+197 LSQNSWSG
-204 GIQLL
+204 VQFL
-209 LPRLAVGLLL
+209 LPRLAIGLLL
-219 ILPLLRPLALL
+219 LLPLLRPLALL

-241 VPLRFLRFT
+241 VPLRFLRIVSL
-250 TLVLAV
+250 TLSV
-256 YLTACTVSVVGVIGF
+256 YLAACVVSVVGVIGF

-278 LVRLLGARTL
+278 LVRLLGARSF
-288 AQRLLWAPLLGGLLL
+288 AQRLVWAPLLGGLLL
-303 CVTDLAIQR
+303 CVTDLGIQR
-312 LAGALAE
+312 LAGNLAE

-332 PLLLWLLPRLRLPGG
+332 PLLLWLLPRLHLAGG
-347 QPHSGDGQHFPR
+347 QPQRDVEHSFAR
-359 HPLPAH
+359 HPFPAR
-365 RLLPLLLLL
+365 RLLPLLLAL
-374 ACALL
+374 AVGII
-379 LALGLGQGTHGWQWS
+379 LALGLGRGLEGWSWN
-394 LVDGT
+394 LDDAA
-399 LLEWRWPRVMAAAS
+399 LLDWRWPRVMAAAA

-422 CMIQRLTGNPMASP
+422 CMIQRLTGNPMSSP

-491 RVLLIGISITAL
+491 KVLLIGISITAL

-515 DPRGQNLLGWMSG
+515 DPRGQNLLSWMSG

-542 GCSLVLLLVA
+542 VCSLVLLAAA

-564 GDGTPRALGVPLGRS
+564 GEGTPRALGVPLGRG
-579 RFALLLLAA
+579 RLVLLLLAA

-627 ALLGALVMVV
+627 ALLGALVMVA

-670 RRG
+670 RR

>member
-1 MSDLLA
+1 MTDLLA
-7 PGVLPARTRR
+7 QGPLPTRARRGF
-17 SFASHPAWLCALL
+17 SSHPAWLCGLL
-30 LGLVVLLIGIDLSAR
+30 LTLVLGLALSDLARR
-45 LPAAQWLS
+45 LPLGQWLP
-53 AAFAPDSNDMRQLI
+53 ALTGPVEGDMPQLI

-80 LCGAVLALSGVLMQQ
+80 LCGAALALAGTLMQQ

-104 TTLGVASGAQ
+104 TTLGVSSGAQ
-114 LGLLI
+114 LGLLV
-119 ATLWAPWVLEL
+119 ATLWAPWTLDH
-130 GREWVALAGGGLA
+130 GREWVALGGGGMAALI
-143 TLLVFALAWRRG
+143 VFALAWRRG

-171 LSALNI
+171 LSALNVT
-177 ALMLVQQQDLDAVF
+177 LMLVQQQDLNAVF

-197 LSQNSWG
+197 LSQNSWSG
-204 GIQLL
+204 VQFL
-209 LPRLAVGLLL
+209 LPRLAIGLLL
-219 ILPLLRPLALL
+219 LLPLLRPLALL

-241 VPLRFLRFT
+241 VPLRFLRFV
-250 TLVLAV
+250 TLSLSV
-256 YLTACTVSVVGVIGF
+256 YLTACVVSIVGVIGF

-278 LVRLLGARTL
+278 LVRLLGARTF
-288 AQRLLWAPLLGGLLL
+288 AQRLRWAPLLGGLLL
-303 CVTDLAIQR
+303 SVTDLGIQR
-312 LAGALAE
+312 LAGSLAE

-332 PLLLWLLPRLRLPGG
+332 PLLLWLLPRLRLAGG
-347 QPHSGDGQHFPR
+347 QPQSGDGHHFSR
-359 HPLPAH
+359 HPFPAR
-365 RLLPLLLLL
+365 RLLPLCVALV
-374 ACALL
+374 CALL
-379 LALGLGQGTHGWQWS
+379 IALGLGRGLDGWQWTLS
-394 LVDGT
+394 DAT
-399 LLEWRWPRVMAAAS
+399 LLDWRWPRVMAAAA

-422 CMIQRLTGNPMASP
+422 CMIQRLTGNPMSSP

-460 PLAQLALGG
+460 PLAQLVLGG

-491 RVLLIGISITAL
+491 KVLLIGISITAL

-536 MALWVL
+536 MAIWILL
-542 GCSLVLLLVA
+542 CSLILLVA
-552 LPFGRWLELLPL
+552 TLPFGRWLELLPL

-579 RFALLLLAA
+579 RLVLLLLAS

-618 RAVPQLLGA
+618 RAVPQMLGA
-627 ALLGALVMVV
+627 ALLGALVMVA

-670 RRG
+670 RR

>member
-1 MSDLLA
+1 MTDMLA
-7 PGVLPARTRR
+7 QGPLRVRQRR
-17 SFASHPAWLCALL
+17 GFSSHPAWLCGLL
-30 LGLVVLLIGIDLSAR
+30 LALALLLIGIDLNTR
-45 LPAAQWLS
+45 LPAAQWLP
-53 AAFAPDSNDMRQLI
+53 AALTPDMADMRQLI

-80 LCGAVLALSGVLMQQ
+80 LCGAVLALAGLLMQQ

-119 ATLWAPWVLEL
+119 ATLWAPWALEL

-177 ALMLVQQQDLDAVF
+177 ALMLVQQQDLNAVF

-197 LSQNSWG
+197 LSQNSWN

-209 LPRLAVGLLL
+209 LPRLAVGILL

-241 VPLRFLRFT
+241 VPLRFLRFS
-250 TLVLAV
+250 TLLLAV

-288 AQRLLWAPLLGGLLL
+288 GRRLIWAPLLGGLLL

-312 LAGALAE
+312 LAGSLAE

-332 PLLLWLLPRLRLPGG
+332 PLLLWLLPRLRLAGG
-347 QPHSGDGQHFPR
+347 QPQGGDSHVFSR
-359 HPLPAH
+359 HPLPFQ
-365 RLLPLLLLL
+365 RLLPLGLLLIGAVL
-374 ACALL
+374 IGLS
-379 LALGLGQGTHGWQWS
+379 LGQGTEGWQWS
-394 LVDGT
+394 LSDSS

-422 CMIQRLTGNPMASP
+422 CLIQRLTGNPMSSP

-477 LLLGLSRRSGFAPE
+477 LLLGLSRSSGFAPE

-542 GCSLVLLLVA
+542 ACSVLLLLAA
-552 LPFGRWLELLPL
+552 LPLGRWLELLPL
-564 GDGTPRALGVPLGRS
+564 GDGTPKALGVPLGRS

-627 ALLGALVMVV
+627 ALLGALVMVA
-637 ADWLGRTLLFPAQ
+637 ADWLGRNLLFPAQ

-670 RRG
+670 RR

>member
-1 MSDLLA
+1 MTDLLA
-7 PGVLPARTRR
+7 QGPLPTRAHFSFSRHPG
-17 SFASHPAWLCALL
+17 WLCSLL
-30 LGLVVLLIGIDLSAR
+30 LLLCLGLALSDLGRR
-45 LPAAQWLS
+45 LPLGEWLAAI
-53 AAFAPDSNDMRQLI
+53 ARPAEGDMAQLI

-80 LCGAVLALSGVLMQQ
+80 LCGAALALAGTLMQQ

-104 TTLGVASGAQ
+104 TTLGVSSGAQ

-119 ATLWAPWVLEL
+119 ATLWAPWALDY

-143 TLLVFALAWRRG
+143 SLLVFALAWRRA

-171 LSALNI
+171 LSALNVT
-177 ALMLVQQQDLDAVF
+177 LMLVQQQDLNAVF

-204 GIQLL
+204 GVQFL

-219 ILPLLRPLALL
+219 LLPLLRPLALL

-241 VPLRFLRFT
+241 VPLRFLRILSL
-250 TLVLAV
+250 TLSV
-256 YLTACTVSVVGVIGF
+256 YLAACVVSVVGVIGF

-278 LVRLLGARTL
+278 LVRLLGARSF
-288 AQRLLWAPLLGGLLL
+288 AQRLIWAPLLGGLLL
-303 CVTDLAIQR
+303 CVTDLGIQR
-312 LAGALAE
+312 LAGNLAE

-332 PLLLWLLPRLRLPGG
+332 PLLLWLLPRLHLAGG
-347 QPHSGDGQHFPR
+347 QPQRDAEHSFAR
-359 HPLPAH
+359 HPFPAR
-365 RLLPLLLLL
+365 RLLPLLLAL
-374 ACALL
+374 AVGIV
-379 LALGLGQGTHGWQWS
+379 LALGLGRGLEGWSWN
-394 LVDGT
+394 LDDAA
-399 LLEWRWPRVMAAAS
+399 LLDWRWPRVMAAAA

-422 CMIQRLTGNPMASP
+422 CMIQRLTGNPMSSP

-469 LGAGLTLL
+469 LGAGLALL

-491 RVLLIGISITAL
+491 KVLLIGISITAL

-515 DPRGQNLLGWMSG
+515 DPRGQNLLSWMSG

-542 GCSLVLLLVA
+542 VCSLVLLAAA

-564 GDGTPRALGVPLGRS
+564 GEGTPRALGVPLGRG
-579 RFALLLLAA
+579 RLVLLLLAA

-627 ALLGALVMVV
+627 ALLGALVMVA

-670 RRG
+670 RR

>member
-1 MSDLLA
+1 MTDLLA
-7 PGVLPARTRR
+7 QGPLPTRSRFSLSRHPG
-17 SFASHPAWLCALL
+17 WLCGLL
-30 LGLVVLLIGIDLSAR
+30 LLLSLGLALSDLGRR
-45 LPAAQWLS
+45 LPLGEWLS
-53 AAFAPDSNDMRQLI
+53 AMTSPAEGDMAQLI

-80 LCGAVLALSGVLMQQ
+80 LCGAVLALAGALMQQ

-104 TTLGVASGAQ
+104 TTLGVSSGAQ

-119 ATLWAPWVLEL
+119 ATLWVPWALDY

-143 TLLVFALAWRRG
+143 SLLVFALAWRRA

-171 LSALNI
+171 LSALNVT
-177 ALMLVQQQDLDAVF
+177 LMLVQQQDLNAVF

-197 LSQNSWG
+197 LSQNSWSG
-204 GIQLL
+204 VQFL

-219 ILPLLRPLALL
+219 LLPLLRPLALL

-241 VPLRFLRFT
+241 VPLRFLRIVSL
-250 TLVLAV
+250 TLSV
-256 YLTACTVSVVGVIGF
+256 YLAACVVSVVGVIGF

-278 LVRLLGARTL
+278 LVRLLGARSF
-288 AQRLLWAPLLGGLLL
+288 AQRLIWAPLLGGLLL
-303 CVTDLAIQR
+303 CVTDLGIQR
-312 LAGALAE
+312 LAGNLAE

-332 PLLLWLLPRLRLPGG
+332 PLLLWLVPRLHLAGG
-347 QPHSGDGQHFPR
+347 QPQSDAEHSFAR
-359 HPLPAH
+359 HPFPAR
-365 RLLPLLLLL
+365 RLLPLLLAL
-374 ACALL
+374 AVGIV
-379 LALGLGQGTHGWQWS
+379 LALGLGRGLEGWSWN
-394 LVDGT
+394 LGDT
-399 LLEWRWPRVMAAAS
+399 ALLDWRWPRVMAAAA

-422 CMIQRLTGNPMASP
+422 CMIQRLTGNPMSSP

-491 RVLLIGISITAL
+491 KVLLIGISITAL

-515 DPRGQNLLGWMSG
+515 DPRGQNLLSWMSG

-542 GCSLVLLLVA
+542 VCSLVLLAAA

-564 GDGTPRALGVPLGRS
+564 GEGTPLALGVPLGRG
-579 RFALLLLAA
+579 RLVLLLLAA

-627 ALLGALVMVV
+627 ALLGALVMVA

-670 RRG
+670 RR

>member
-1 MSDLLA
+1 
-7 PGVLPARTRR
+7 
-17 SFASHPAWLCALL
+17 
-30 LGLVVLLIGIDLSAR
+30 
-45 LPAAQWLS
+45 
-53 AAFAPDSNDMRQLI
+53 
-67 LHFSWL
+67 
-73 PRLCMAL
+73 MAL
-80 LCGAVLALSGVLMQQ
+80 LCGAALALAGTLMQQ

-104 TTLGVASGAQ
+104 TTLGVSSGAQ

-119 ATLWAPWVLEL
+119 ATLWAPWALDY

-143 TLLVFALAWRRG
+143 SLLVFALAWRRA

-171 LSALNI
+171 LSALNVT
-177 ALMLVQQQDLDAVF
+177 LMLVQQQDLNAVF

-197 LSQNSWG
+197 LSQNSWSG
-204 GIQLL
+204 VQFL
-209 LPRLAVGLLL
+209 LPRLAIGLLL
-219 ILPLLRPLALL
+219 LLPLLRPLALL

-241 VPLRFLRFT
+241 VPLRFLRIVSL
-250 TLVLAV
+250 TLSV
-256 YLTACTVSVVGVIGF
+256 YLAACVVSVVGVIGF

-278 LVRLLGARTL
+278 LARLLGARSF
-288 AQRLLWAPLLGGLLL
+288 AQRLIWAPLLGGLLL
-303 CVTDLAIQR
+303 CVTDLGIQR
-312 LAGALAE
+312 LAGNLAE

-332 PLLLWLLPRLRLPGG
+332 PLLLWLLPRLHLAGG
-347 QPHSGDGQHFPR
+347 QPQSNDEHRFAR
-359 HPLPAH
+359 HPFPAR
-365 RLLPLLLLL
+365 RLLPLLLTL
-374 ACALL
+374 AVGIV
-379 LALGLGQGTHGWQWS
+379 LALGLGRGLDGWSWN
-394 LVDGT
+394 LGDT
-399 LLEWRWPRVMAAAS
+399 
-413 AGCMLALAG
+413 ALAG
-422 CMIQRLTGNPMASP
+422 CMIQRLTGNPMSSP

-469 LGAGLTLL
+469 LGAGLSLL

-491 RVLLIGISITAL
+491 KVLLIGISITAL

-515 DPRGQNLLGWMSG
+515 DPRGQNLLSWMSG

-542 GCSLVLLLVA
+542 VCSLVLLAAA

-564 GDGTPRALGVPLGRS
+564 GEGTPRALGVPLGRG
-579 RFALLLLAA
+579 RLVLLLLAA

-627 ALLGALVMVV
+627 ALLGALVMVA

-670 RRG
+670 RR

>member
-1 MSDLLA
+1 MTDLLA
-7 PGVLPARTRR
+7 QGPSPIRARRGF
-17 SFASHPAWLCALL
+17 SSHPAWLCGVLL
-30 LGLVVLLIGIDLSAR
+30 LLSLGLALSDLGRR
-45 LPAAQWLS
+45 LPLGEWLQAMAS
-53 AAFAPDSNDMRQLI
+53 PAEGDMQQLI

-80 LCGAVLALSGVLMQQ
+80 LCGAVLALAGTLMQQ

-104 TTLGVASGAQ
+104 TTLGVSSGAQ
-114 LGLLI
+114 LGLLV
-119 ATLWAPWVLEL
+119 ATLWAPWALDY

-143 TLLVFALAWRRG
+143 ALIVFALAWRRG

-171 LSALNI
+171 LSALNVT
-177 ALMLVQQQDLDAVF
+177 LMLVQQQDLNAVF

-204 GIQLL
+204 GVQFLI
-209 LPRLAVGLLL
+209 PRLAVGLLL
-219 ILPLLRPLALL
+219 LLPLLRPLALL

-241 VPLRFLRFT
+241 VPLRFLRIVSL
-250 TLVLAV
+250 TLSV
-256 YLTACTVSVVGVIGF
+256 YLAACVVSVVGVIGF

-278 LVRLLGARTL
+278 LVRLLGARSF

-303 CVTDLAIQR
+303 CVTDLGIQR
-312 LAGALAE
+312 LAGSLAE

-332 PLLLWLLPRLRLPGG
+332 PLLLWLLPRLHLAGG
-347 QPHSGDGQHFPR
+347 QPQGGDSQHFER
-359 HPLPAH
+359 HPFPAR
-365 RLLPLLLLL
+365 RLLPL
-374 ACALL
+374 ALL
-379 LALGLGQGTHGWQWS
+379 LGIGVLIALGLGRGLEGWQWS
-394 LVDGT
+394 LGDIA
-399 LLEWRWPRVMAAAS
+399 LLDWRWPRVMAAAA

-422 CMIQRLTGNPMASP
+422 CMIQRLTGNPMSSP

-491 RVLLIGISITAL
+491 KVLLIGISITAL

-542 GCSLVLLLVA
+542 VCSLVLLFA
-552 LPFGRWLELLPL
+552 SLPFGRWLELLPL

-579 RFALLLLAA
+579 RFVLLLLAA

-627 ALLGALVMVV
+627 ALLGALVMVA

-670 RRG
+670 RR

>member
-7 PGVLPARTRR
+7 QGPLSVRR
-17 SFASHPAWLCALL
+17 RHGFSSHPAWLCAVL

-53 AAFAPDSNDMRQLI
+53 AALTPNMADMRQLI
-67 LHFSWL
+67 VHFSWL

-119 ATLWAPWVLEL
+119 ATLWAPWALEL

-177 ALMLVQQQDLDAVF
+177 ALMLVQQQDLNAVF

-197 LSQNSWG
+197 LSQNSWS

-209 LPRLAVGLLL
+209 LPRLALGLLL
-219 ILPLLRPLALL
+219 MLPLLRPLALL

-250 TLVLAV
+250 TLLLAV

-288 AQRLLWAPLLGGLLL
+288 SQRLLWAPLLGGLLL

-312 LAGALAE
+312 LAGSLAE

-332 PLLLWLLPRLRLPGG
+332 PLLLWLLPRLRLAGG
-347 QPHSGDGQHFPR
+347 QPQAGDSHAFTR
-359 HPLPAH
+359 HPAPLR
-365 RLLPLLLLL
+365 RLLPLGLLLL
-374 ACALL
+374 GAVL
-379 LALGLGQGTHGWQWS
+379 LALGLGQGTSGWQWHLIDS
-394 LVDGT
+394 S

-422 CMIQRLTGNPMASP
+422 CLIQRLTGNPMASP

-542 GCSLVLLLVA
+542 GCSLLLLLTA
-552 LPFGRWLELLPL
+552 LPLARWLELLPL

-579 RFALLLLAA
+579 RFVLLLLAA

-618 RAVPQLLGA
+618 RALPQLLGA

-637 ADWLGRTLLFPAQ
+637 ADWLGRNLLFPAQ

-670 RRG
+670 RR

>member
-7 PGVLPARTRR
+7 QGPLSVRR
-17 SFASHPAWLCALL
+17 RHGFSSHPAWLCAVL

-53 AAFAPDSNDMRQLI
+53 AALTPNMADMRQLTV
-67 LHFSWL
+67 HFSWL

-119 ATLWAPWVLEL
+119 ATPWAPWALEL

-177 ALMLVQQQDLDAVF
+177 ALMLVQQQDLNAVF

-197 LSQNSWG
+197 LSQNSWS

-250 TLVLAV
+250 TLLLAV

-288 AQRLLWAPLLGGLLL
+288 GRRLIWAPLLGGLLL

-312 LAGALAE
+312 LAGSLAE
-319 LVPTGAATALLGA
+319 LIPTGAATALLGA
-332 PLLLWLLPRLRLPGG
+332 PLLLWLLPRLRLAGG
-347 QPHSGDGQHFPR
+347 QPQAGHSHAFTR
-359 HPLPAH
+359 HPAPLR
-365 RLLPLLLLL
+365 RLLPLGLLLL
-374 ACALL
+374 GAVL
-379 LALGLGQGTHGWQWS
+379 LALGLGQGTSGWQWHLIDS
-394 LVDGT
+394 S

-422 CMIQRLTGNPMASP
+422 CLIQRLTGNPMASP

-542 GCSLVLLLVA
+542 GCSLLLLLTA
-552 LPFGRWLELLPL
+552 LPLARWLELLPL

-579 RFALLLLAA
+579 RFVLLLLAA

-618 RAVPQLLGA
+618 RALPQLLGA

-637 ADWLGRTLLFPAQ
+637 ADWLGRNLLFPAQ

-670 RRG
+670 RR

>member
-1 MSDLLA
+1 MTDLLA
-7 PGVLPARTRR
+7 QGPLLTRARFSFSRHPG
-17 SFASHPAWLCALL
+17 WLCGLL
-30 LGLVVLLIGIDLSAR
+30 LVLSFGLALSDLGRR
-45 LPAAQWLS
+45 LPVGEWLAAMTS
-53 AAFAPDSNDMRQLI
+53 PAEGDMAQLI

-80 LCGAVLALSGVLMQQ
+80 LCGAVLALAGTLMQQ

-104 TTLGVASGAQ
+104 TTLGVSSGAQ

-119 ATLWAPWVLEL
+119 ATLWAPWALDY

-143 TLLVFALAWRRG
+143 SLLVFALAWRRA

-171 LSALNI
+171 LSALNVT
-177 ALMLVQQQDLDAVF
+177 LMLVQQQDLNAVF

-204 GIQLL
+204 GVQFL

-219 ILPLLRPLALL
+219 LLPLLRPLALL

-241 VPLRFLRFT
+241 VPLRFLRIVSL
-250 TLVLAV
+250 TLSV
-256 YLTACTVSVVGVIGF
+256 YLAACVVSVVGVIGF

-278 LVRLLGARTL
+278 LVRLLGARSF
-288 AQRLLWAPLLGGLLL
+288 AQRLVWAPLLGGLLL
-303 CVTDLAIQR
+303 CVTDLGIQR
-312 LAGALAE
+312 LAGNLAE

-332 PLLLWLLPRLRLPGG
+332 PLLLWLLPRLHLAGG
-347 QPHSGDGQHFPR
+347 QPQRDVEHSFAR
-359 HPLPAH
+359 HPFPAR
-365 RLLPLLLLL
+365 RLLPLLLAL
-374 ACALL
+374 AVGIV
-379 LALGLGQGTHGWQWS
+379 LALGLGRGLEGWSWN
-394 LVDGT
+394 LGDT
-399 LLEWRWPRVMAAAS
+399 ALLDWRWPRVMAAAA

-422 CMIQRLTGNPMASP
+422 CMIQRLTGNPMSSP

-515 DPRGQNLLGWMSG
+515 DPRGQNLLSWMSG

-542 GCSLVLLLVA
+542 VCSLVLLAAA

-564 GDGTPRALGVPLGRS
+564 GEGTPRALGVPLGRG
-579 RFALLLLAA
+579 RLVLLLLAA

-627 ALLGALVMVV
+627 ALLGALVMVA

-670 RRG
+670 RR

>member
-1 MSDLLA
+1 MTDLLA
-7 PGVLPARTRR
+7 QGPLPTRARFSLSRHPG
-17 SFASHPAWLCALL
+17 WLCGLL
-30 LGLVVLLIGIDLSAR
+30 LLLCLALALSDLGRR
-45 LPAAQWLS
+45 LPLDEWLAAMS
-53 AAFAPDSNDMRQLI
+53 SPAKGDMAQLI

-80 LCGAVLALSGVLMQQ
+80 LCGAVLALAGTLMQQ

-104 TTLGVASGAQ
+104 TTLGVSSGAQ
-114 LGLLI
+114 LGLLV
-119 ATLWAPWVLEL
+119 ATLWAPWSLDY

-143 TLLVFALAWRRG
+143 SLLVFALAWRRA

-171 LSALNI
+171 LSALNVT
-177 ALMLVQQQDLDAVF
+177 LMLVQQQDLNAVF

-197 LSQNSWG
+197 LSQNSWSG
-204 GIQLL
+204 VQFL

-219 ILPLLRPLALL
+219 LLPLLRPLALL

-241 VPLRFLRFT
+241 VPLRFLRIISL
-250 TLVLAV
+250 TLSV
-256 YLTACTVSVVGVIGF
+256 YLAACVVSVVGVIGF

-278 LVRLLGARTL
+278 LVRLLGARSF
-288 AQRLLWAPLLGGLLL
+288 AQRLIWAPLLGGLLL
-303 CVTDLAIQR
+303 CVTDLGIQS
-312 LAGALAE
+312 LAGNLAE

-332 PLLLWLLPRLRLPGG
+332 PLLLWLLPRLHLAGG
-347 QPHSGDGQHFPR
+347 QPQSAAEHSFFR
-359 HPLPAH
+359 HPFPAR
-365 RLLPLLLLL
+365 RLLPLLLAL
-374 ACALL
+374 ATGIV
-379 LALGLGQGTHGWQWS
+379 LALGLGRGLEGWSWNLS
-394 LVDGT
+394 DAA
-399 LLEWRWPRVMAAAS
+399 LLDWRWPRVMAAAS

-422 CMIQRLTGNPMASP
+422 CMIQRLTGNPMSSP

-469 LGAGLTLL
+469 LGAGLSLL

-491 RVLLIGISITAL
+491 KVLLIGISITAL

-515 DPRGQNLLGWMSG
+515 DPRGQNLLSWMSG

-542 GCSLVLLLVA
+542 VCSLVLLAAA

-564 GDGTPRALGVPLGRS
+564 GEGTPRALGVPLGRG
-579 RFALLLLAA
+579 RLVLLLLAA

-627 ALLGALVMVV
+627 ALLGALVMVA

-655 LASLLGGAYFMLCLY
+655 LASLLGGVYFMLCLY
-670 RRG
+670 RR

>member
-1 MSDLLA
+1 MTDLLA
-7 PGVLPARTRR
+7 QGPLPTRARFSFSRHPG
-17 SFASHPAWLCALL
+17 WLCGLL
-30 LGLVVLLIGIDLSAR
+30 LVLSFGLALSDLGRR
-45 LPAAQWLS
+45 LPVGEWLAAMTS
-53 AAFAPDSNDMRQLI
+53 PAEGDMAQLI

-80 LCGAVLALSGVLMQQ
+80 LCGAVLALAGTLMQQ

-104 TTLGVASGAQ
+104 TTLGVSSGAQ

-119 ATLWAPWVLEL
+119 ATLWAPWALDY

-143 TLLVFALAWRRG
+143 SLLVFALAWRRA

-171 LSALNI
+171 LSALNVT
-177 ALMLVQQQDLDAVF
+177 LMLVQQQDLNAVF

-204 GIQLL
+204 GVQFL

-219 ILPLLRPLALL
+219 LLPLLRPLALL

-241 VPLRFLRFT
+241 VPLRFLRIVSL
-250 TLVLAV
+250 TLSV
-256 YLTACTVSVVGVIGF
+256 YLAACVVSVVGVIGF

-278 LVRLLGARTL
+278 LVRLLGARSF
-288 AQRLLWAPLLGGLLL
+288 AQRLVWAPLLGGLLL
-303 CVTDLAIQR
+303 CVTDLGIQR
-312 LAGALAE
+312 LAGNLAE

-332 PLLLWLLPRLRLPGG
+332 PLLLWLLPRLHLAGG
-347 QPHSGDGQHFPR
+347 QPQRDVEHSFAR
-359 HPLPAH
+359 HPFPAR
-365 RLLPLLLLL
+365 RLLPLLLAL
-374 ACALL
+374 AVGII
-379 LALGLGQGTHGWQWS
+379 LALGLGRGLEGWSWN
-394 LVDGT
+394 LDDAA
-399 LLEWRWPRVMAAAS
+399 LLDWRWPRVMAAAA

-422 CMIQRLTGNPMASP
+422 CMIQRLTGNPMSSP

-491 RVLLIGISITAL
+491 KVLLIGISITAL

-515 DPRGQNLLGWMSG
+515 DPRGQNLLSWMSG

-542 GCSLVLLLVA
+542 VCSLVLLAAA

-564 GDGTPRALGVPLGRS
+564 GEGTPRALGVPLGRG
-579 RFALLLLAA
+579 RLVLLLLAA

-627 ALLGALVMVV
+627 ALLGALVMVA

-670 RRG
+670 RR

>member
-1 MSDLLA
+1 MTDLLA
-7 PGVLPARTRR
+7 QGPLPTRARFSFSRNPG
-17 SFASHPAWLCALL
+17 WLCGLL
-30 LGLVVLLIGIDLSAR
+30 LVLSFGLALSDLGRR
-45 LPAAQWLS
+45 LPVGEWLAAMTS
-53 AAFAPDSNDMRQLI
+53 PAEGDMAQLI

-80 LCGAVLALSGVLMQQ
+80 LCGAVLALAGTLMQQ

-104 TTLGVASGAQ
+104 TTLGVSSGAQ

-119 ATLWAPWVLEL
+119 ATLWAPWALDY

-143 TLLVFALAWRRG
+143 SLLVFALAWRRA

-171 LSALNI
+171 LSALNVT
-177 ALMLVQQQDLDAVF
+177 LMLVQQQDLNAVF

-204 GIQLL
+204 GVQFL

-219 ILPLLRPLALL
+219 LLPLLRPLALL

-241 VPLRFLRFT
+241 VPLRFLRIVSL
-250 TLVLAV
+250 TLSV
-256 YLTACTVSVVGVIGF
+256 YLAACVVSVVGVIGF

-278 LVRLLGARTL
+278 LVRLLGARSF
-288 AQRLLWAPLLGGLLL
+288 AQRLVWAPLLGGLLL
-303 CVTDLAIQR
+303 CVTDLGIQR
-312 LAGALAE
+312 LAGNLAE

-332 PLLLWLLPRLRLPGG
+332 PLLLWLLPRLHLAGG
-347 QPHSGDGQHFPR
+347 QPQRDVEHSFAR
-359 HPLPAH
+359 HPFPAR
-365 RLLPLLLLL
+365 RLLPLLLAL
-374 ACALL
+374 AVGII
-379 LALGLGQGTHGWQWS
+379 LALGLGRGLEGWSWN
-394 LVDGT
+394 LDDAA
-399 LLEWRWPRVMAAAS
+399 LLDWRWPRVMAAAA

-422 CMIQRLTGNPMASP
+422 CMIQRLTGNPMSSP

-491 RVLLIGISITAL
+491 KVLLIGISITAL

-515 DPRGQNLLGWMSG
+515 DPRGQNLLSWMSG

-542 GCSLVLLLVA
+542 VCSLVLLAAA
-552 LPFGRWLELLPL
+552 LPFGRWLDLLPL
-564 GDGTPRALGVPLGRS
+564 GEGTPRALGVPLGRG
-579 RFALLLLAA
+579 RLVLLLLAA
-588 LLTAGATLI
+588 LLTAGATLV

-627 ALLGALVMVV
+627 ALLGALVMVA

-670 RRG
+670 RR